1 MTDTKSTANMLHQ
14 LAQLAEELE
23 SQGAEIISAS
33 FSSAIGC
40 SIHLSALDLP
50 ASIAERG
57 VNRERCSAESDEIFY
72 VDARGVRVFW
82 LVPRE
87 TSDGLNAAIDEA
99 MEKEMPNG

>member
-1 MTDTKSTANMLHQ
+1 MAGTKSTANMLHQ

-23 SQGAEIISAS
+23 AQGADIIRAS

-40 SIHLSALDLP
+40 YLQLSTLALP
-50 ASIAERG
+50 ASIAKRG

-72 VDARGVRVFW
+72 VDASGVRVCW

-87 TSDGLNAAIDEA
+87 TSDAWSR
-99 MEKEMPNG
+99 